1 MGFIDGHGESRPD
14 RKLAPTDLDGD
25 GLVVGVSVHIDAGN
39 RDDDVP
45 YMAAR
50 EDLGLNDG
58 AG

>member
-1 MGFIDGHGESRPD
+1 M
-14 RKLAPTDLDGD
+14 APTDMDGD

-39 RDDDVP
+39 RDDVP